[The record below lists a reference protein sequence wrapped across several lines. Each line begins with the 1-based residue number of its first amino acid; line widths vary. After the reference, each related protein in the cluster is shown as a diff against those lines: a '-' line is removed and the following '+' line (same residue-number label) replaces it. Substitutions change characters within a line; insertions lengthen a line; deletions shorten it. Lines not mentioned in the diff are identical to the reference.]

1 MNAFSIAIDGPSGAG
16 KSTAAKAVARE
27 LGFMYLDTGAMYR
40 TIGLYMLRQGVA
52 LDDAETI
59 LRRLPEADIEVRFVD
74 GEQKMFLNGEDV
86 SAAIRT
92 PEGSAAASRVSVIP
106 EVRTKMVEMQ
116 QRIAADNDVVMDGR
130 DICLYVLP
138 NAQLKLFLTA
148 SAEERARRRWLERKE
163 QGSDQT
169 YEEVLK
175 DVIERD
181 ERDSRRAASPLEKAP
196 DAVEIDSSHMS
207 LEEVV
212 AEIIRLAKERM
223 EER

>member
-59 LRRLPEADIEVRFVD
+59 LRRLPEADIEVRFVN

-106 EVRTKMVEMQ
+106 EVRTRMVEMQ

-181 ERDSRRAASPLEKAP
+181 ERDSQRAASPLEKAP

>member
-106 EVRTKMVEMQ
+106 EVRAKMVEMQ
-116 QRIAADNDVVMDGR
+116 QHIAADNDVVMDGR

-163 QGSDQT
+163 QGSEQT
-169 YEEVLK
+169 YEEVLR

-181 ERDSRRAASPLEKAP
+181 ERDSQRAASPLEKAP
-196 DAVEIDSSHMS
+196 DAVEIDSSDMS

-223 EER
+223 ERP

>member
-163 QGSDQT
+163 QGSAQT

-181 ERDSRRAASPLEKAP
+181 ERDSQRAASPLEKAP
-196 DAVEIDSSHMS
+196 DAVEIDSSDMS

-223 EER
+223 ERQ